1 MKLSRELLVI
11 LLIQITE
18 VLGFSL
24 ILPLLPFYAQD
35 LGASPLVVA
44 SAMSLFSL
52 LQFVSAPL
60 LGRLSDFWGRKP
72 LLIASQISTLIGFVI
87 LARATSLWMIFLS
100 RAVDGMLGS
109 NMAVAQAYI
118 SDISSKKNR
127 SKAFGVSGMA
137 FGIGFLIGPAI
148 GGFLST
154 FGFSVPAW
162 AAAGVSLVSILLSLL
177 FLKETVKKQEM
188 SSDFKIVDLD
198 VFKRYFQDR
207 RMRRLLIGFL
217 TYVLTHVV
225 WTSNLAL
232 YVDRKWGFGVSDVGW
247 MLAYVGLVTI
257 LFRGVLISRMINK
270 WGERRLQ
277 RWGMS
282 AIAIG
287 LLGFLGNGGVLWLGA
302 SLTLLSFGSGIIR
315 PLIMGEVSRK
325 ATEREQGAVMGVTNA
340 LGSVAQVFGPLM
352 GGFMLTYLIPESV
365 IILAFLIM
373 VPSVGL
379 VLFRKDK
386 RD

>member
-1 MKLSRELLVI
+1 
-11 LLIQITE
+11 
-18 VLGFSL
+18 
-24 ILPLLPFYAQD
+24 
-35 LGASPLVVA
+35 
-44 SAMSLFSL
+44 
-52 LQFVSAPL
+52 
-60 LGRLSDFWGRKP
+60 
-72 LLIASQISTLIGFVI
+72 
-87 LARATSLWMIFLS
+87 
-100 RAVDGMLGS
+100 
-109 NMAVAQAYI
+109 
-118 SDISSKKNR
+118 
-127 SKAFGVSGMA
+127 
-137 FGIGFLIGPAI
+137 
-148 GGFLST
+148 
-154 FGFSVPAW
+154 
-162 AAAGVSLVSILLSLL
+162 
-177 FLKETVKKQEM
+177 
-188 SSDFKIVDLD
+188 
-198 VFKRYFQDR
+198 
-207 RMRRLLIGFL
+207 MRRLLIGFL